1 MRLSPA
7 LMVSGL
13 LIASFAALGVALC
26 WPSGNMIS
34 RDIGCARADLGRT
47 RAICT
52 ALSNSMEWTWLGHAI
67 VSPGWRITWPGLRQV
82 YCREKITAADTAALE
97 ALKHGSDWRL
107 QDGADNLLR
116 LVAGSGGNETEPQNS
131 IFNPANPDYIL
142 RNGCGK

>member
-34 RDIGCARADLGRT
+34 RDIGCARADLGRA

-67 VSPGWRITWPGLRQV
+67 VSPGWRITWPGLRRV
-82 YCREKITAADTAALE
+82 YCSEKITAADIAALE

-107 QDGADNLLR
+107 QDGADDMLR
-116 LVAGSGGNETEPQNS
+116 LVASSTGNGTEPQNS
-131 IFNPANPDYIL
+131 IFNTDNP
-142 RNGCGK
+142 